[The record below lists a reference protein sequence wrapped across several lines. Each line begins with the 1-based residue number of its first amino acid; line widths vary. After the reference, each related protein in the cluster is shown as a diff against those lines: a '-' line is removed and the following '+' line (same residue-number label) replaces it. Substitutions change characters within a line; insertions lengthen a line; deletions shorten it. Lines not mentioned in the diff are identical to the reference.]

1 MFRDI
6 NSQQRSRESPMDWE
20 WQTQGPTDPES
31 PFPQFKPQQGHKTGF
46 DSSQPS
52 SSFVAASS
60 APAPS
65 FRNPSFTT
73 PRKPFDQEL
82 FSEVSGAETSPADN
96 ADAED
101 TPDLPKNNHTMTVF
115 SSGAVKQPVFG
126 RYGAGFLGSS
136 PGRAEQ
142 RRGKYA
148 NAIVNKVRK
157 RKRIDRDYALI
168 RGQRDVTESESEEG
182 ESRPRS
188 RKEKHAKQEPQPG
201 WWASVF
207 NYIESHP
214 NLPNVL
220 SFYAQLGVNTFIAGL
235 TIFGIYTFWMTVR
248 ADVDKASENERAL
261 VLTEIAACA
270 KDFVDNGC
278 GSDRRVPALKAVCEN
293 WEHCMNRDP
302 NSIGR
307 ARVSAHTFAQIF
319 NSFIEPISYKAM
331 IFVVL
336 IVTVCILVNNLAFG
350 MFRSKSSHMPQAQP
364 FFPPPH
370 QNFQWGPP
378 PQTPHYEPQTP
389 QRSVAYDDY
398 NGQTYQPIMPSETP
412 SQRSP
417 SKGNRSPIKGNRSP
431 SKGDRY

>member
-1 MFRDI
+1 MFRD
-6 NSQQRSRESPMDWE
+6 NQKRSTESPMDWE
-20 WQTQGPTDPES
+20 WQTQGPADPKS
-31 PFPQFKPQQGHKTGF
+31 PFPQFKPQEGQKVGF
-46 DSSQPS
+46 ESPPPK
-52 SSFVAASS
+52 SSFIAASS
-60 APAPS
+60 TPAPQ

-73 PRKPFDQEL
+73 PRKAFDQEL

-101 TPDLPKNNHTMTVF
+101 TPDLPKQIQTMTV
-115 SSGAVKQPVFG
+115 SSGTVRQPLFQK
-126 RYGAGFLGSS
+126 YGAGFLGSS

-157 RKRIDRDYALI
+157 RKRIDRDYALV
-168 RGQRDVTESESEEG
+168 RGQRDVSESDSEDG
-182 ESRPRS
+182 DSRPQS
-188 RKEKHAKQEPQPG
+188 RKGKHGKQEPQPG
-201 WWASVF
+201 YWASVF

-220 SFYAQLGVNTFIAGL
+220 SFYAQLGVNMFIAGL

-261 VLTEIAACA
+261 VMTEIAACYTQ
-270 KDFVDNGC
+270 FVDNGC
-278 GSDRRVPALKAVCEN
+278 GSDRRVPALKTVCEN

-302 NSIGR
+302 DSIGR

-331 IFVVL
+331 IFVIL

-350 MFRSKSSHMPQAQP
+350 MFRSKASHMHQPQP
-364 FFPPPH
+364 FFPPPPR
-370 QNFQWGPP
+370 NFQWGAP

-389 QRSVAYDDY
+389 QRSLAYDAY
-398 NGQTYQPIMPSETP
+398 GGQTYQAIMPSQTP
-412 SQRSP
+412 GQRSP
-417 SKGNRSPIKGNRSP
+417 SKGSRSPSKGCRSP

>member
-6 NSQQRSRESPMDWE
+6 RSEKRSHESPMDWE
-20 WQTQGPTDPES
+20 WQTQGPSDPTS
-31 PFPQFKPQQGHKTGF
+31 PFPQFKPQQGQK
-46 DSSQPS
+46 P
-52 SSFVAASS
+52 SS
-60 APAPS
+60 APAPQ

-82 FSEVSGAETSPADN
+82 FSEVSGAEESPADN

-101 TPDLPKNNHTMTVF
+101 TPDLPKNSQTMTVF
-115 SSGAVKQPVFG
+115 SSGTVRQPVFG
-126 RYGAGFLGSS
+126 KYGAGFLGSS

-168 RGQRDVTESESEEG
+168 RGQRDVSESESDSG

-188 RKEKHAKQEPQPG
+188 RKGKHTKQEPPQPG

-207 NYIESHP
+207 DYIESHP

-248 ADVDKASENERAL
+248 ADVDKASDMERHV

-278 GSDRRVPALKAVCEN
+278 GSDKRVPALKAVCEN

-302 NSIGR
+302 DSIGR

-350 MFRSKSSHMPQAQP
+350 MFRSKSPHMPQAQAFQP
-364 FFPPPH
+364 FPQQH

-378 PQTPHYEPQTP
+378 PQTPYYEPQTP
-389 QRSVAYDDY
+389 QTPQRSMGYDAS
-398 NGQTYQPIMPSETP
+398 GYQAIMPSETR
-412 SQRSP
+412 QRSP
-417 SKGNRSPIKGNRSP
+417 SKGSRSPSKGNRSP